1 MQVIVTPL
9 YYDLMLKG
17 REVCDANDFYL
28 TVLHNK
34 RDMATVGQMT
44 EQSLQDCSK
53 VM

>member
-9 YYDLMLKG
+9 YCELMLKG
-17 REVCDANDFYL
+17 REVIDANEFNS
-28 TVLHNK
+28 TVLHDK
-34 RDMATVGQMT
+34 RDMATVGQMK

>member
-1 MQVIVTPL
+1 MQVSATPL

-17 REVCDANDFYL
+17 REVCDANVFNS
-28 TVLHNK
+28 TVLHDK